1 MGNLTAD
8 QYLEMAQQLGAQ
20 MDAID
25 AYKRAHSDSLTDE
38 QFRQFQDASKAI
50 ATTIGQLN
58 AQTAIVALEQ
68 ADASIAKV
76 KDATAQIQKALK
88 TISDINTALTIV
100 TAVVGLASSLLSGN
114 PQSILQGIQGI
125 VDVIPEK

>member
-1 MGNLTAD
+1 
-8 QYLEMAQQLGAQ
+8 

-38 QFRQFQDASKAI
+38 QFQKFQEASNAI
-50 ATTIGQLN
+50 ATAIGQLN

-76 KDATAQIQKALK
+76 KGATAQIQKALQ

-125 VDVIPEK
+125 VDVIPGQ